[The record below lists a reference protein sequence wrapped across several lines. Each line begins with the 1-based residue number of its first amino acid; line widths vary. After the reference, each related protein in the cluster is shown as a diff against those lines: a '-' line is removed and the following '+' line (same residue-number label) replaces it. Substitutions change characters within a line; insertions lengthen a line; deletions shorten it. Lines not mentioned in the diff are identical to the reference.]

1 MNTDPVNS
9 DSDDIVLLSTNEL
22 MNRRANELNYQ
33 RNKGTNQIGE
43 I

>member
-9 DSDDIVLLSTNEL
+9 DSEDVSRLVTNEL
-22 MNRRANELNYQ
+22 MNKRTNELNYQ